1 MEKQNSPPRQR
12 RAEAGHVPRRHF
24 RLQGMR
30 RHGGCVLNVV
40 AFFLIRVLL
49 LPGCASLTP
58 DFTSRS
64 DRRICQDFQRLQ
76 MAPSSVH
83 LSSGLRVTITS
94 AVQTSKVRSNDLEF
108 PTATASLP
116 ASAYSMCLPSNCWI
130 LCSRAVKRAAGG
142 PSHER
147 PEGRHAGPDV
157 ARQMSG
163 RRADTNVLPGERGEQ
178 SGRALPA

>member
-1 MEKQNSPPRQR
+1 MTAHAGTRPSSASRLVMEKQNSPPRQR

-40 AFFLIRVLL
+40 AFFSIRVLL

-130 LCSRAVKRAAGG
+130 LCSCQ
-142 PSHER
+142 PSSTPCR
-147 PEGRHAGPDV
+147 PPC
-157 ARQMSG
+157 AR
-163 RRADTNVLPGERGEQ
+163 
-178 SGRALPA
+178 